1 MLVMQRDPAAYPFRP
16 KVKTA
21 ADHTLKRSHVTKPVT
36 IQPPPL
42 SGMFEVPDRGSS
54 LTPEP
59 KKVIRQADMVR

>member
-1 MLVMQRDPAAYPFRP
+1 MLVMQRDAAAYPFRP

-21 ADHTLKRSHVTKPVT
+21 VNHTLKRSGMTKPVT

-54 LTPEP
+54 LTPEQE
-59 KKVIRQADMVR
+59 KS